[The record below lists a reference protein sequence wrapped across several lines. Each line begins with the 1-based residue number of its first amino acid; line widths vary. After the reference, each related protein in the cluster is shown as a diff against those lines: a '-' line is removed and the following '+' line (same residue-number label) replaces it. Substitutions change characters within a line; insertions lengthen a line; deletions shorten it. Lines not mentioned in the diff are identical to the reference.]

1 MMTQHAAD
9 NEFSGPVLSQLTTAV
24 LLLDPE
30 LRVRA
35 LNSAA
40 QSLLGTGTRNTR
52 NRPLADLSPAGLQLA
67 EVAAA
72 LGAQTRHIERGLAL
86 TQAAGDYSVDCVAS
100 RLEHD
105 ILLEVVPLDWHKK
118 MARFEA
124 LLQQDQAA
132 NALIRGLAHEIKNPL
147 GGLRGAAQLLERRLG
162 DPQLKEYTRVIIGEA
177 DRLNGL
183 LTRLGGLDTPTR
195 TRRVN
200 IHELVEHVRVLAD
213 AAAPPAVT
221 VRCDYDPSIPAL
233 EVDADQ
239 IIQALL
245 NLTRNAIQA
254 VGEEGTVVLRTR
266 VVHNHP
272 LGDPSRGLA
281 LAVEVIDDGPGV
293 PDTLRDSIFYPMV
306 TGRPEGTGLGLSI
319 AQAIARR
326 HAGLITCE
334 SRPGATRFALFLPL
348 RPAVVETQDG

>member
-1 MMTQHAAD
+1 MPE
-9 NEFSGPVLSQLTTAV
+9 NEFSGPVLSQLSTAV
-24 LLLDPE
+24 LLLDPD

-35 LNSAA
+35 MNPAA
-40 QSLLGTGTRNTR
+40 ESLLAAGTRNTR
-52 NRPLADLSPAGLQLA
+52 GRLLAQLSPAGLQLA
-67 EVAAA
+67 EVAEG
-72 LGAQTRHIERGLAL
+72 LGLRTTHVERGLAL
-86 TQAAGDYSVDCVAS
+86 EQAGGHYSVDTVAS
-100 RLEHD
+100 RLEQG
-105 ILLEVVPLDWHKK
+105 ILLEVVPLDWHEK

-147 GGLRGAAQLLERRLG
+147 GGLRGAAQLLERRLA
-162 DPQLKEYTRVIIGEA
+162 DPELKEYTRVIMDEA
-177 DRLNGL
+177 DRLNDL
-183 LTRLGGLDTPTR
+183 VARLGGLDTPTR
-195 TRRVN
+195 TRQVN
-200 IHELVEHVRVLAD
+200 VHELVEHVRVLAD
-213 AAAPPAVT
+213 AAAPAT
-221 VRCDYDPSIPAL
+221 VAIQCDYDPSIPVL

-254 VGEEGTVVLRTR
+254 VEEAVEEKGTVVLRTR

-272 LGDPSRGLA
+272 LGDPAHGLA
-281 LAVEVIDDGPGV
+281 VAIEVIDDGPGV
-293 PDTLRDSIFYPMV
+293 PETLRDRIFYPMV

-348 RPAVVETQDG
+348 RPAVETVDV